1 MSRILK
7 YSLGAAILFL
17 VPQLAWSQEQ
27 LRAGVA
33 KTVITPDVHKNKIYI
48 AGFGHNRIA
57 TGVHDD
63 LYARCLALAAG
74 GQILVLCSV
83 DVIGLFYDDVLKIRD
98 QVKTQAPEVSHLIV
112 ASTHVHE
119 GPDTLGLW
127 GSTPLQTGIDE
138 SYLSWLDS
146 QIAATAVTAAR
157 SMQPTRMELSRD
169 EHPLLESLQ
178 SVDRPPI
185 VKDPYLFVMRLVS
198 IGTGKTVALLVKI
211 GRGRRLS

>member
-1 MSRILK
+1 MSRIRK
-7 YSLGAAILFL
+7 NSLSAAILFL
-17 VPQLAWSQEQ
+17 VPQLAWAQEQ

-33 KTVITPDVHKNKIYI
+33 KTVVTPDVHKNKIYI

-98 QVKTQAPEVSHLIV
+98 QVKAQAPAVSHLIV

-127 GSTPLQTGIDE
+127 GPDPLHTGINE
-138 SYLSWLDS
+138 NYLDS
-146 QIAATAVTAAR
+146 LDSTIASTAVGAVN
-157 SMQPTRMELSRD
+157 SMRPARMELSRD
-169 EHPLLESLQ
+169 DHPLLGMLQ
-178 SVDRPPI
+178 SVDRPPVI
-185 VKDPYLFVMRLVS
+185 KDAYLFAMRLTS
-198 IGTGKTVALLVKI
+198 LA
-211 GRGRRLS
+211 RGL